1 MKRLIGRQLTLV
13 LLVAAGCSDGAPK
26 PTGGQGGAAAGHA
39 GGSDGGNDADT
50 GGGAGG
56 RGGAGGTDAGAT
68 GTGGASDGGAT
79 GGAGW
84 LTPPAMP
91 PALVAPA
98 RATVKVHVHAEGA
111 QIYTCTGT
119 SIDAGADAGTD
130 AGGTSFAWTLKAPD
144 AKLYDAG
151 GVQVGTHGAGP
162 SWTYSDGSTV
172 NGMKVAELPAPLTD
186 AISWLLLRASS
197 TTGTG
202 VFSDVS
208 YVQRLS
214 TSGGKAPA
222 TGCDATTI
230 GTEVRVAY
238 TAEYYFYSG
247 GAGADW
253 LPPPANLP
261 AAIAVPA
268 TARIKLHYRGV
279 GMQIYGC
286 LANGG
291 VDAGAGDA
299 GAEADAGPPVY
310 SWVFKAPEATLLEM
324 NFVPAGL
331 HGMGPS
337 WTSGDGS
344 MVSARALAQVNSP
357 LPDAIPWLLLMQT
370 STSGAG
376 EFSDVTIIQ
385 RLNTA
390 GGKAPPASACDASNV
405 NTITRVPYSADYYF
419 FTTDGIDAS
428 TTD

>member
-1 MKRLIGRQLTLV
+1 MKRLIGRKLALV
-13 LLVAAGCSDGAPK
+13 LLMAAGCSDGGPQAG
-26 PTGGQGGAAAGHA
+26 GGQGGAAAGHTGTTDGATDA
-39 GGSDGGNDADT
+39 GTGTDT
-50 GGGAGG
+50 GATGG
-56 RGGAGGTDAGAT
+56 RGAGGTDASAT
-68 GTGGASDGGAT
+68 DSGGAIDGGAD
-79 GGAGW
+79 GGVGW

-91 PALVAPA
+91 PVLVAPA
-98 RATVKVHVHAEGA
+98 RATVKIHVHAEGA
-111 QIYTCTGT
+111 QIYTCTSTG
-119 SIDAGADAGTD
+119 SDAGADASSDGGV
-130 AGGTSFAWTLKAPD
+130 AGAAWVLKAPD

-162 SWTYSDGSTV
+162 SWTYGDGSVV
-172 NGMKVAELPAPLTD
+172 NGVKVAELPSPLSD

-197 TTGTG
+197 TSGTG
-202 VFSDVS
+202 VFSDIS

-222 TGCDATTI
+222 TGCDPTTV
-230 GTEVRVAY
+230 GTEIRVAY

-268 TARIKLHYRGV
+268 TAHVKLHYRGV

-291 VDAGAGDA
+291 VDAGTADA
-299 GAEADAGPPVY
+299 GADAGPPVY
-310 SWVFKAPEATLLEM
+310 AWVFKAPEATLFDM

-344 MVSARALAQVNSP
+344 MVTARALAQVNSP
-357 LPDAIPWLLLMQT
+357 LADAIPWLLLMQT
-370 STSGAG
+370 STSGVG
-376 EFSDVTIIQ
+376 EFSDVAIIQ

-390 GGKAPPASACDASNV
+390 GGKAPTTPCDASNV
-405 NTITRVPYSADYYF
+405 NTLSRIPYSADYYF
-419 FTTDGIDAS
+419 FTDSGNDAGAG
-428 TTD
+428 D